1 VSVRRLG
8 AAMIP
13 NADTIIQEG
22 DVVYVA
28 AEIAA
33 LSQFDAGLASTQN
46 GKGH

>member
-1 VSVRRLG
+1 
-8 AAMIP
+8 
-13 NADTIIQEG
+13 
-22 DVVYVA
+22 VYVA